1 LIGELDIEIS
11 HRGGHLGYLGQ
22 DVAQSLGINW
32 GLLPRKVG
40 AYVNYLGG
48 GLRGS
53 VCTGGY
59 SEKITGKKKELL
71 DELLAACARAYM
83 NAENDCGLNDDK
95 YPDGETNWEAQGT
108 KAMRAAGVKTYP
120 GL

>member
-1 LIGELDIEIS
+1 MITLAKLKKLNTIEDLEGSGLIGELDIEIS

-48 GLRGS
+48 GCKNLSGI
-53 VCTGGY
+53 VG
-59 SEKITGKKKELL
+59 
-71 DELLAACARAYM
+71 
-83 NAENDCGLNDDK
+83 NN
-95 YPDGETNWEAQGT
+95 
-108 KAMRAAGVKTYP
+108 
-120 GL
+120 